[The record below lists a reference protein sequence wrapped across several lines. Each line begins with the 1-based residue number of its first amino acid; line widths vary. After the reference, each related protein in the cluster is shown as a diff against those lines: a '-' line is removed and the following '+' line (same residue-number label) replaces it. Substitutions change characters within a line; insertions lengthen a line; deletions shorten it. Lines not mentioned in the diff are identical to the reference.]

1 MAQWRVRI
9 TGFVLVCFLFVL
21 VPHVYA
27 DSSYVVKPGDNLFRI
42 ALNHGL
48 TTQALASANG
58 ITNAA
63 HITVGQVLVIPDPS
77 SASRSQ
83 SLAASASAIPAGST
97 YVVSRGDTLFVIA
110 RTHGVSAQ
118 ALASTNGISNPSRI
132 YVGQKLTIPG
142 RDAATAA
149 APAPG
154 QPSVN
159 PSVGERWIDID
170 LSSQRLTAYEGDL
183 PVFTSIV
190 STGTAAHPTVV
201 GQFRIWHRTP
211 SQTMDGRRLGYDYVL
226 PNVPFVQYF
235 FEDYAIHGTYW
246 HDNFGTPMSHGC
258 VNMTIP
264 DARWLYDWSDYGT
277 LVNVHN

>member
-1 MAQWRVRI
+1 MALWRVRI

-48 TTQALASANG
+48 TTQALARANG
-58 ITNAA
+58 ITNPE
-63 HITVGQVLVIPDPS
+63 HIYVGQVLVIPDPS

-83 SLAASASAIPAGST
+83 SVTAAATTVPAGST
-97 YVVSRGDTLFVIA
+97 YVVRRGDTLVGIA
-110 RTHGVSAQ
+110 RIHGVSAQ
-118 ALASTNGISNPSRI
+118 ALANTNGIANASLI
-132 YVGQKLTIPG
+132 YVGQRLTIPG
-142 RDAATAA
+142 PGAAPTV
-149 APAPG
+149 APAPSK
-154 QPSVN
+154 PSV
-159 PSVGERWIDID
+159 SQGVGERWIDID
-170 LSSQRLTAYEGDL
+170 LSLQQLTAYEGDL

-264 DARWLYDWSDYGT
+264 DAQWLYNWTDYDT